1 MTPIFEYKLLN
12 QPFGDPAL
20 YVRLANEK
28 KALLFDL
35 GDISSLSPGELVKV
49 THAFVSHTHMDHFVG
64 FDHLIR
70 LNLSRDKTL
79 HLFGPEGIIEN
90 VKGKLKGYTWDLV
103 AGYPFIVEVTEI
115 NTDSFKQIRF
125 ICNEKFKA
133 SKISEYP
140 LKSEID
146 STPCY
151 TVRSAGLDHRIV
163 SLAYSIEERF
173 HININ
178 KDKLMKL
185 GFPCGKWL
193 NDFKDAVWRDDPDDF
208 MVSIT
213 EKEAGGRV
221 IEQVPLLKLKDEIA
235 TISKGQK
242 IVYVSDCRGTEANF
256 EKIISFSGNADLLF
270 CEASFLDRDREKA
283 SERGHLT
290 AKQAGFVAREAG
302 VKELRVFHFSPRYEG
317 SQDKLY
323 QEAEQEFKK

>member
-1 MTPIFEYKLLN
+1 MFECKLLN

-35 GDISSLSPGELVKV
+35 GDISGLSPGELIKV
-49 THAFVSHTHMDHFVG
+49 THVFVSHTHMDHFIG
-64 FDHLIR
+64 FDHLVR

-90 VKGKLKGYTWDLV
+90 VKGKLNGYTWDLV

-115 NTDSFKQIRF
+115 GAVTLRNVRF
-125 ICNEKFKA
+125 ICNQKFEQKTIDERPF
-133 SKISEYP
+133 K
-140 LKSEID
+140 LEID
-146 STPCY
+146 ANPYY
-151 TVRSAGLDHRIV
+151 TVKAKALDHRIF
-163 SLAYSIEERF
+163 SLAFSIEERF

-193 NDFKDAVWRDDPDDF
+193 NDFKDAVWRDEPDDF
-208 MVSIT
+208 MISVT
-213 EKEAGGRV
+213 EKTAGCRV
-221 IEQVPLLKLKDEIA
+221 IEELPLSKLKNEIA
-235 TISKGQK
+235 TIKKGQK
-242 IVYVSDCRGTEANF
+242 IVYVSDCRGTESNF
-256 EKIISFSGNADLLF
+256 KKIISFTENADLLF

-290 AKQAGFVAREAG
+290 AKQAGFIARESG
-302 VKELRVFHFSPRYEG
+302 VKELRVFHFSPRYE
-317 SQDKLY
+317 SIPDKLY

>member
-35 GDISSLSPGELVKV
+35 GDISVLSPGELNKV

-64 FDHLIR
+64 FDHLVR
-70 LNLSRDKTL
+70 LNLSRNKTL

-103 AGYPFIVEVTEI
+103 SGYSFIIDVSEI
-115 NTDSFKQIRF
+115 NSNCIKQGRF

-133 SKISEYP
+133 GKISEHP
-140 LKSEID
+140 LTAEID

-151 TVRSAGLDHRIV
+151 TVCTAPLDHRIV
-163 SLAYSIEERF
+163 SLSYSIEERF

-185 GFPCGKWL
+185 GLPCGKWL
-193 NDFKDAVWRDDPDDF
+193 NDFKDAVWRGESDDF
-208 MVSIT
+208 MVSII
-213 EKEAGGRV
+213 EKESGGRV
-221 IEQVPLLKLKDEIA
+221 IEQVPLIKLKDEIA

-242 IVYVSDCRGTEANF
+242 IVYVSDCRGTESNF
-256 EKIISFSGNADLLF
+256 EKIISFAKNADLLF

-290 AKQAGFVAREAG
+290 AKQAGFLAHEAG

-317 SQDKLY
+317 SPEKLY

>member
-1 MTPIFEYKLLN
+1 MTSMFDYKLLN

-35 GDISSLSPGELVKV
+35 GDISGLSPGELIKV

-79 HLFGPEGIIEN
+79 HLFGPDGIIEN

-103 AGYPFIVEVTEI
+103 FGYPFIVKVSEI
-115 NTDSFKQIRF
+115 TPGSINQVRF
-125 ICNEKFKA
+125 ICNEKFSA
-133 SKISEYP
+133 EEISKYP
-140 LKSEID
+140 LRPEID

-151 TVRSAGLDHRIV
+151 TVRAEALDHRIV

-193 NDFKDAVWRDDPDDF
+193 NDFKDAVWRGEADDF
-208 MVSIT
+208 MVSVI
-213 EKEAGGRV
+213 EMQAGGREV
-221 IEQVPLLKLKDEIA
+221 ERLPLIKLKDEIA

-242 IVYVSDCRGTEANF
+242 IVYVSDCRGTVSNL
-256 EKIISFSGNADLLF
+256 EKIISFAENADVLF
-270 CEASFLDRDREKA
+270 CEAAFLDRDRDKA
-283 SERGHLT
+283 TERGHLT
-290 AKQAGFVAREAG
+290 AKQAGFVAREAQ
-302 VKELRVFHFSPRYEG
+302 VKALRVFHFSPRYEG

>member
-1 MTPIFEYKLLN
+1 MTPMFEYKLLN

-35 GDISSLSPGELVKV
+35 GDIRGLSPGELIKV

-64 FDHLIR
+64 FDHLVR

-103 AGYPFIVEVTEI
+103 SGYPFIIIVSEI
-115 NTDSFKQIRF
+115 NSDRIKQVRLE
-125 ICNEKFKA
+125 CNEKFK
-133 SKISEYP
+133 SGEIIEQP
-140 LKSEID
+140 LTSEID
-146 STPCY
+146 STPYY
-151 TVRSAGLDHRIV
+151 TVCAEELDHRIV

-178 KDKLMKL
+178 KDKVLKL

-193 NDFKDAVWRDDPDDF
+193 NDFKDAVRRDEPDDF
-208 MVSIT
+208 MVDVS
-213 EKEAGGRV
+213 EKESGGRV
-221 IEQVPLLKLKDEIA
+221 IEQVPLIKLKDEIA
-235 TISKGQK
+235 SISKGQK
-242 IVYVSDCRGTEANF
+242 IVYVSDCRGTVSNL
-256 EKIISFSGNADLLF
+256 EKIISFAKNADVLF
-270 CEASFLDRDREKA
+270 CEAAFLDRDRDKA
-283 SERGHLT
+283 TERGHLT

-302 VKELRVFHFSPRYEG
+302 VKDLRVFHFSPRYEG
-317 SQDKLY
+317 SPEKLY